1 MAEAAT
7 TPWEEKLQRVT
18 TWLKK
23 VFGNQPIPQYE
34 VNEQTVDILCKLA
47 EYNEARDTDVSLVI
61 EGLKE
66 WSKEYKAEAEYLE
79 RLLSEE
85 LGLSIFKLSREGTSY
100 LDALVS
106 SAMTLETK
114 DTSLASFI
122 CAINER
128 TSELYT
134 TESENRE
141 MELEL
146 KNLME
151 KITTALKLES
161 QLEKDLKNT
170 QELITVKKAKVDCR
184 SQELQFLNL
193 KCQELKRRIEAAE
206 MELAATGF
214 NESLSHKSLVSL
226 SEKLDRLQKDIVPL
240 KKKVDSYQD
249 LPPNIPLAKVKVEE
263 LKRELNYLDEKFS
276 EELEELTC
284 DIQMPSKRW

>member
-1 MAEAAT
+1 MAEGAA

-23 VFGNQPIPQYE
+23 VFGNRPVPHYE

-47 EYNEARDTDVSLVI
+47 EYNEARDRDVSLVI

-66 WSKEYKAEAEYLE
+66 WSKEYKAEAKYLE

-85 LGLSIFKLSREGTSY
+85 LGLSIYKLSRKGTIY
-100 LDALVS
+100 LDVLVS

-134 TESENRE
+134 TELENRE

-170 QELITVKKAKVDCR
+170 QELITVKKAKVDRR
-184 SQELQFLNL
+184 SQDLQFLKL

-214 NESLSHKSLVSL
+214 DESLSHKSLVSL
-226 SEKLDRLQKDIVPL
+226 SE
-240 KKKVDSYQD
+240 
-249 LPPNIPLAKVKVEE
+249 
-263 LKRELNYLDEKFS
+263 
-276 EELEELTC
+276 
-284 DIQMPSKRW
+284 